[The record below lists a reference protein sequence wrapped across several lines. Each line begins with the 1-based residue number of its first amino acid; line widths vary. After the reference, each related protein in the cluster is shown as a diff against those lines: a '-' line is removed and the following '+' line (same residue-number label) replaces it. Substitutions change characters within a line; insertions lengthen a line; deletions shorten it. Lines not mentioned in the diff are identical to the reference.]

1 LGLDFFCPLLWDL
14 NKGAPLGL
22 VDFPAKQYSQSDLLA

>member
-1 LGLDFFCPLLWDL
+1 LWDL